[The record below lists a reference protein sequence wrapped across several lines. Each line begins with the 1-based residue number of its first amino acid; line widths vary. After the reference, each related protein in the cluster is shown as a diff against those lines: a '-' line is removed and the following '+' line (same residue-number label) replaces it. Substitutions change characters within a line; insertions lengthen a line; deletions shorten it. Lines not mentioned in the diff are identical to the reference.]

1 MHTHVWHQQICA
13 TGVSHTDSCAMTM
26 EYGEFV
32 DSVRISDSNNDQ
44 CYTRFKT
51 VNYSGK
57 VLLRCHD
64 WLHEDIDM
72 MGWDNTVGGSDN

>member
-32 DSVRISDSNNDQ
+32 DSVRIFNSNNDT
-44 CYTRFKT
+44 CYNCFNT

-57 VLLRCHD
+57 VI
-64 WLHEDIDM
+64 LHFHELINEDVDI
-72 MGWDNTVGGSDN
+72 MGWLNTCVASL